1 MAPPPAAGRFI
12 LQRAFPY
19 LLFAALALS
28 VFAKFLVRGES
39 LYVIVNLEGELGL
52 PLQEPSRWFRSNPSH
67 TRVSDNV
74 APLGTDLE
82 IFNEGLHQGEL
93 RLWNPR
99 VCCGYPIYADP
110 MTHPFYPPE
119 YLLHR
124 WFPTRTAYELNLLLH
139 LFFSGTAMYWLL
151 GTLGRTRVAAA
162 AGGMIWM
169 LLGYNA
175 LWFSTSILA
184 GVSVFGPLS
193 LMALVR
199 SLERRGYSYGVLSG
213 VSMGLA
219 ILGSHPQHALHF
231 FLFLLAW
238 LLAAAFREGRPWAFP
253 LKLGV
258 MFVVAAVGVG
268 LAAILTR
275 LDTIANGLRM
285 PGRDFDTFYAH
296 PFRLLLYPLGLVFG
310 KTYFPEPALEYEFTV
325 LAGLGATTLALVGA
339 IRSWTDTRA
348 RFLGFFGLWAFGA
361 AFLYP
366 VAALLQFIPILNLSP
381 ASRWIFMGGF
391 CLAALSA
398 FGLDAL
404 RERGRRLWLGPAL
417 VTAAFLLAC
426 LTGLGPFRWS
436 NGAAIETALGFGGV
450 VLAAYLAE
458 SRPRSALVLGFGAIL
473 FELLPPFVLSNWHVD
488 PAILRAPPPPIAW
501 VRDRETAPWRG
512 TGLLGTVY
520 STPEMMVLS
529 EVTEGNGFLCLYGV
543 DNIAGF
549 PGILPANYSE
559 FGFSAMGLVEPAGRS
574 IFFTNFN
581 SRLLDLA
588 NLKYLF
594 LPNTLSIH
602 PPGRFRLCQ
611 KFGRLWIYENTAVLP
626 RAFLAGSA
634 VLARDSKEAVALL
647 RSPRFDP
654 RRTAILETT
663 DTFDLPGKP
672 PDGQVEWRE
681 RTSDR
686 ITLEVKTAENAVLV
700 LSDTY
705 DPGWTAEE
713 GGRPLPLYRADVAF
727 RAVFISA
734 GQHTV
739 TFRFG
744 PESVRQGVSGS
755 IGFLILSLAYAGA
768 LYRRE
773 RRSGAC

>member
-1 MAPPPAAGRFI
+1 MPWAAWSS
-12 LQRAFPY
+12 LLSRAFPY
-19 LLFAALALS
+19 LLFGALTLG
-28 VFAKFLVRGES
+28 VFAKFLVRGDS
-39 LYVIVNLEGELGL
+39 LYVIVNLEGELGR
-52 PLQEPSRWFRSNPSH
+52 PLQEPSAWFRSEPSH

-74 APLGTDLE
+74 APLATDLE
-82 IFNEGLHQGEL
+82 IYNEGLHQGEL

-110 MTHPFYPPE
+110 MAHPFYPPE
-119 YLLHR
+119 ILLHR
-124 WFPTRTAYELNLLLH
+124 LFRTQSAYELNLLFH
-139 LFFSGTAMYWLL
+139 FFFSGTAMYWLL
-151 GTLGRTRVAAA
+151 GALGRTRVAAA

-175 LWFSTSILA
+175 LWFSTGILA

-193 LMALVR
+193 LLALVR
-199 SLERRGYSYGVLSG
+199 GLEQRRYSHGALSG

-231 FLFLLAW
+231 FLFLVAW
-238 LLAAAFREGRPWAFP
+238 LLAAAFRGGPPPAFHF
-253 LKLGV
+253 KLG
-258 MFVVAAVGVG
+258 MLFVLAAVGVG
-268 LAAILTR
+268 LASILTR

-285 PGRDFDTFYAH
+285 PGRDFETFYAH
-296 PFRLLLYPLGLVFG
+296 PFKLLLYPVGLVIG
-310 KTYFPEPALEYEFTV
+310 KTYFPEPSLEYEFTV
-325 LAGLGATTLALVGA
+325 FAGLGATTLALVGA
-339 IRSWTDTRA
+339 LRSWTDARA
-348 RFLGFFGLWAFGA
+348 RFLALFGLWALGA

-366 VAALLQFIPILNLSP
+366 VAALLQGIPILNLSP
-381 ASRWIFMGGF
+381 ASRWIFMAGF
-391 CLAALSA
+391 CLSGLSA

-404 RERGRRLWLGPAL
+404 RGDRRRLPVGPAL
-417 VTAAFLLAC
+417 VTAAFGIAC

-450 VLAAYLAE
+450 VLAAVLVQ
-458 SRPRSALVLGFGAIL
+458 SRPRTGMVLGFGAIL
-473 FELLPPFVLSNWHVD
+473 FELFPPFVLTNWHVD
-488 PAILRAPPPPIAW
+488 SSILRVSPPPIAW
-501 VRDRETAPWRG
+501 VRDRETTPWRG

-520 STPEMMVLS
+520 STRETMVLS

-549 PGILPANYSE
+549 PGILPANYSD
-559 FGFSAMGLVEPAGRS
+559 FGLSALGLVEPAGRS

-602 PPGRFRLCQ
+602 PPSRFRPCRS
-611 KFGRLWIYENTAVLP
+611 FGRLEIYENTAALP

-634 VLARDSKEAVALL
+634 IPARDAQEAVTRL
-647 RSPRFDP
+647 RSPNFDP
-654 RRTAILETT
+654 RGMVILETQ
-663 DTFDLPGKP
+663 DLLDLPGSP
-672 PDGQVEWRE
+672 PDGRVEWRE

-686 ITLEVKTAENAVLV
+686 ITLGVTAAKNALLV
-700 LSDTY
+700 LGDTY

-713 GGRPLPLYRADVAF
+713 DGRAVPLYRADVAF
-727 RAVFISA
+727 RAVYVPA
-734 GQHTV
+734 GQHTI
-739 TFRFG
+739 TFRFR
-744 PESVRQGVSGS
+744 PESVSQGMTGS
-755 IGFLILSLAYAGA
+755 IALFFLSLGYAGV

-773 RRSGAC
+773 RRSVAC